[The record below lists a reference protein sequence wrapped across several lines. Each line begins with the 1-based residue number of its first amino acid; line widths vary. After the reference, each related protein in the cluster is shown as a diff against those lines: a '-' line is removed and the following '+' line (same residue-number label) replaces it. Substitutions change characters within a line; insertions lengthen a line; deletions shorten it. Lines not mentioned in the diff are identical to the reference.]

1 MKRLEPYDTSSMVHP
16 GNRPGRG
23 LTTSPAQ
30 MPAPNRPCGDRH
42 AHPGWKHSGAWDAP
56 TRGHGPSQEL
66 ATEHLTS
73 GLMAS

>member
-1 MKRLEPYDTSSMVHP
+1 MKRLSRMTHPSMVHP

-23 LTTSPAQ
+23 LTTSCTDAGT
-30 MPAPNRPCGDRH
+30 NRPCGDRH

>member
-1 MKRLEPYDTSSMVHP
+1 MKRLSRMTHPSMVHP
-16 GNRPGRG
+16 GDRAGRG
-23 LTTSPAQ
+23 LTTSCTDAGANSP
-30 MPAPNRPCGDRH
+30 RGDRH

-56 TRGHGPSQEL
+56 PREHGPSQEL